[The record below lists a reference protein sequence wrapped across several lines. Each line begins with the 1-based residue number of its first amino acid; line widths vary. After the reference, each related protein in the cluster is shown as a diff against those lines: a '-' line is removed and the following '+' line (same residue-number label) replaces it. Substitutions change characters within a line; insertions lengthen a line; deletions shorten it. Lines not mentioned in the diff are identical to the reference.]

1 CAGSLHRGFYNHLFF
16 NSFDV
21 W

>member
-1 CAGSLHRGFYNHLFF
+1 CAGSLHSGLYNHLFY
-16 NSFDV
+16 NSFHV

>member
-1 CAGSLHRGFYNHLFF
+1 CAGSLHSAFYNHLFF

>member
-1 CAGSLHRGFYNHLFF
+1 CAGSLHSGFYNHLFF

>member
-1 CAGSLHRGFYNHLFF
+1 CAGSLHSGIYNHLFF